1 MTPRRTLLPVILA
14 TFTLALAGCT
24 DPGPLKTRDPAA
36 TTAPGTAA
44 PSDPAEGAP
53 TELAAF
59 YEQELD
65 WGECGPD
72 LTCTEVEVPLDYGDP
87 AGETIRIAVSRM
99 DTAGEGAPALFLN
112 PGGPGGSGT
121 AMLEWI
127 TFSISGAVLE
137 EYNLVGFDPRGVNL
151 STAVDCIS
159 DAELDDWR
167 SAAVDTATLEGLQEY
182 SAEMEEFGENCAANT
197 GELLGHVDTDSV
209 ARDLDIL
216 RAAVGQSETLDY
228 LGYSYGTFLGAVYA
242 DLFPERVG
250 RFVLDGAV
258 DPALSISGLALGQA
272 AGFEAALRAYME
284 DCIGSE
290 GCPFSGSVDD
300 GLARLRQLLDLVRVT
315 PLPTGDP
322 DRPLTYPLAVSG
334 IILPMYED
342 AIWPQ
347 LTAALDA
354 AINSNDGSQLLYWA
368 DYGAGRLEDGSYEDN
383 SNEAFMAINCLDY
396 PVEGTLEDWRA
407 DAAEME
413 RISPTL
419 GDALAYTEITCDV
432 WPHRSERTREEI
444 SATGSAPILVVGTTG
459 DPATPYEWSVSL
471 AEQLDQ
477 GHLLTWEG
485 QGHTAY
491 GRSNQC
497 VSDAVDAYLLS
508 GSLPE
513 DGATC

>member
-1 MTPRRTLLPVILA
+1 
-14 TFTLALAGCT
+14 
-24 DPGPLKTRDPAA
+24 
-36 TTAPGTAA
+36 
-44 PSDPAEGAP
+44 
-53 TELAAF
+53 
-59 YEQELD
+59 
-65 WGECGPD
+65 
-72 LTCTEVEVPLDYGDP
+72 
-87 AGETIRIAVSRM
+87 
-99 DTAGEGAPALFLN
+99 
-112 PGGPGGSGT
+112 
-121 AMLEWI
+121 
-127 TFSISGAVLE
+127 
-137 EYNLVGFDPRGVNL
+137 
-151 STAVDCIS
+151 
-159 DAELDDWR
+159 
-167 SAAVDTATLEGLQEY
+167 
-182 SAEMEEFGENCAANT
+182 
-197 GELLGHVDTDSV
+197 
-209 ARDLDIL
+209 
-216 RAAVGQSETLDY
+216 
-228 LGYSYGTFLGAVYA
+228 
-242 DLFPERVG
+242 
-250 RFVLDGAV
+250 
-258 DPALSISGLALGQA
+258 
-272 AGFEAALRAYME
+272 
-284 DCIGSE
+284 
-290 GCPFSGSVDD
+290 
-300 GLARLRQLLDLVRVT
+300 
-315 PLPTGDP
+315 
-322 DRPLTYPLAVSG
+322 
-334 IILPMYED
+334 MYED

-368 DYGAGRLEDGSYEDN
+368 DYGVGRLEDGSYEDN

>member
-1 MTPRRTLLPVILA
+1 MTPRRTLLPAILA

-59 YEQELD
+59 YEQELE

-272 AGFEAALRAYME
+272 AGCEAARRAYLE

-290 GCPFSGSVDD
+290 VPPSAELSTTAGPPAPAPRPRG
-300 GLARLRQLLDLVRVT
+300 VT
-315 PLPTGDP
+315 PP
-322 DRPLTYPLAVSG
+322 
-334 IILPMYED
+334 
-342 AIWPQ
+342 
-347 LTAALDA
+347 
-354 AINSNDGSQLLYWA
+354 
-368 DYGAGRLEDGSYEDN
+368 
-383 SNEAFMAINCLDY
+383 
-396 PVEGTLEDWRA
+396 
-407 DAAEME
+407 
-413 RISPTL
+413 
-419 GDALAYTEITCDV
+419 
-432 WPHRSERTREEI
+432 
-444 SATGSAPILVVGTTG
+444 
-459 DPATPYEWSVSL
+459 
-471 AEQLDQ
+471 
-477 GHLLTWEG
+477 
-485 QGHTAY
+485 
-491 GRSNQC
+491 
-497 VSDAVDAYLLS
+497 
-508 GSLPE
+508 
-513 DGATC
+513 